1 MFTTVVLHNAYLFLN
16 LRGYL
21 ITFILPFA
29 ATHTAPF
36 LHMYEFFYHHI
47 DLQISFQECDY
58 SITEGFT
65 QLNWPISLEFYG
77 PTENSFSLT
86 LSTVSIDRAEADGL
100 SAFID
105 FGGIT
110 SAYRATAGK

>member
-1 MFTTVVLHNAYLFLN
+1 MFTTVVFFLN
-16 LRGYL
+16 LRGY
-21 ITFILPFA
+21 IPGYFHFA
-29 ATHTAPF
+29 ICRHSHSPF

-110 SAYRATAGK
+110 SASRATAGK